1 MTVDEINFAM
11 NNRPPVFLARGSVEI
26 FKPLSVRGIAK
37 MIRDEFEVERGKE
50 PYFVD
55 VILRDATGRSEL
67 HARPEQID
75 PAEPEKFGDMMR
87 IYLELKER
95 RALENAN
102 AGE

>member
-11 NNRPPVFLARGSVEI
+11 NSRQPVFLARGSVEI

-67 HARPEQID
+67 HARPEQLD

-87 IYLELKER
+87 VYKEIKER
-95 RALENAN
+95 KTVENEKA
-102 AGE
+102 